1 MKEIKLEYLL
11 FIFLVL
17 TSCGALVKGV
27 ASGQLTEKKG
37 AIPPDFG
44 KDNTSVMVFITH
56 ETLITAQNNFEESV
70 TKGDE

>member
-27 ASGQLTEKKG
+27 ASGQLTEKKRRNSTR
-37 AIPPDFG
+37 FW
-44 KDNTSVMVFITH
+44 KR
-56 ETLITAQNNFEESV
+56 
-70 TKGDE
+70 